1 MKKIIAICNSKGGS
15 GKTTILLNLAIA
27 LNEKYKVTVLDLDF
41 QKSSMVFNN
50 IRKENKRSLLNIIQA
65 ESEKDLKKAI
75 KENTGILLIDTGA
88 YDSDLNRMAIL
99 LSDMLITPVSD
110 NSIDIYGLLM
120 FNEYLKKLKTVKPSL
135 KTNIL
140 IDRLS
145 AKGSTKEIINQ
156 VKENKNTMVLM
167 KSILKDRQAY
177 KNLFITGESV
187 IEAKRKNEATAEILK
202 LTAEVIK

>member
-1 MKKIIAICNSKGGS
+1 MITIIN
-15 GKTTILLNLAIA
+15 
-27 LNEKYKVTVLDLDF
+27 
-41 QKSSMVFNN
+41 
-50 IRKENKRSLLNIIQA
+50 
-65 ESEKDLKKAI
+65 
-75 KENTGILLIDTGA
+75 
-88 YDSDLNRMAIL
+88 
-99 LSDMLITPVSD
+99 
-110 NSIDIYGLLM
+110 
-120 FNEYLKKLKTVKPSL
+120 
-135 KTNIL
+135 
-140 IDRLS
+140 RLS